1 MRRRLCMHRYVKCS
15 DEDRLN
21 SDCSWENVLMW
32 LSRNKSCRE
41 CIPFRVH
48 DASDSSGIKCRS
60 VNVRRA
66 VIFFQAWAEAFMVG
80 DIEVGTG
87 EPNGVLSNQFFRL
100 GWVSEESSI
109 CPHSVVGQ
117 GWNQQGSWAKTAAK

>member
-1 MRRRLCMHRYVKCS
+1 MCRHVKCS
-15 DEDRLN
+15 DIGRLN

-32 LSRNKSCRE
+32 LSRNKPCRE

-48 DASDSSGIKCRS
+48 DASESSGIKCKRAFKGIWDCGVMG

-80 DIEVGTG
+80 I
-87 EPNGVLSNQFFRL
+87 
-100 GWVSEESSI
+100 
-109 CPHSVVGQ
+109 
-117 GWNQQGSWAKTAAK
+117 